1 MHPVR
6 AAVCE
11 SALHVVC
18 DLLDEASEAC
28 AEAYARA
35 EAWRPNRGVAA
46 HLLWAYYSAVKRGLV
61 TAEEV

>member
-35 EAWRPNRGVAA
+35 ETCTQARAETGTLCASSDPPNPPNP
-46 HLLWAYYSAVKRGLV
+46 
-61 TAEEV
+61 